1 MCDVI
6 SAALPG
12 VGCLKVAEMGMQG
25 LDNVIA
31 DQVDHVHISQTGA
44 ELFGHL
50 PEVLRQ
56 HLIKLSLVPTKRHI
70 PGQDVVPVA
79 VVEH

>member
-1 MCDVI
+1 M
-6 SAALPG
+6 G
-12 VGCLKVAEMGMQG
+12 VQSF
-25 LDNVIA
+25 DDVIA

-56 HLIKLSLVPTKRHI
+56 HLIELSLIPTERHI